1 METVGFSVGSIGQL
15 KELDEI
21 GGENSFESK
30 YLKNGNCFRRNG
42 LNISIQQNSID
53 KKMETETG

>member
-30 YLKNGNCFRRNG
+30 YLKNGTG
-42 LNISIQQNSID
+42 LVVLGG
-53 KKMETETG
+53 TG